1 MKTPLCN
8 FCLKSGILCSKCET
22 SLREGRI
29 DQLDIDIAKL
39 LLDLQESHP
48 ILQDISFLKA
58 VESGPVLA
66 IVVGQGELKKFLGS
80 GGKLIRSL
88 SERTGK
94 RIKILEGDCPLR
106 RFLEELFAPAS
117 ILTINTIWLPDGT
130 TETKVILSYR
140 DSRHLPSS
148 VATLKELARKIRNV
162 VLRVELE
169 GA

>member
-1 MKTPLCN
+1 
-8 FCLKSGILCSKCET
+8 LKSGILCSKCET
-22 SLREGRI
+22 LLKEGKI
-29 DQLDIDIAKL
+29 DQLDIDVAKI
-39 LLDLQESHP
+39 LLDLQDSHP
-48 ILQDISFLKA
+48 ILQEINFLKA

-66 IVVGQGELKKFLGS
+66 IVLSKGDVKKILSS
-80 GGKLIRSL
+80 GGKIIRGL

-94 RIKILEGDCPLR
+94 RIKILEGDCSLR

-148 VATLKELARKIRNV
+148 VATLKELAGKIRDV
-162 VLRVELE
+162 VLSVELE
-169 GA
+169 RM